1 MFSLSHSKKVRAL
14 FEEHWLF
21 SSVLLW
27 SGFIATLSL
36 AYITIGINRWS
47 AIGIS
52 LFFLFLIYQAVFKKL
67 PNFPIVPE
75 NNVRLFGL
83 LCAII
88 LDIVLLRLLWIA
100 RTDIPLQSPWT
111 QISPSFFILFA
122 ATTFLLFSS
131 LWNSRP
137 TLLHL
142 VATSSHLGIF
152 YGITVVVF
160 RLGYAF
166 DPIIHQAAENYIVAH
181 GKITPLQP
189 FYIGQ
194 YALVSTLHFLTN
206 APVWLIDRLLLP
218 LLAIISLPIIGFFG
232 LTRGWKVPT
241 HYFLIVLLCNTILA
255 LPELTFTVPHNISV
269 VILIWWILLL
279 PWGIETSA
287 GKTSLFALAISATLF
302 HPLLGIPLCI
312 ASAFLLLPAKRF
324 ISILGS
330 IIIGVTLCAMLGIY
344 RLQHGDALAFSFNGF
359 QNFAHLFFFSN
370 TIQKIR
376 PALQLLYGLNYLTP
390 YIIVIVGIFCAYK
403 SPPHIRRTL
412 FSLAGGLFFAIFLIS
427 TFITIPG
434 IAPYEQNEFVL
445 RIKNIIPLLFIPFI
459 TRRLYELIKP
469 FIFIG
474 GISILITISLYF
486 TYPGIDGSQKPGW
499 NIGSGDIAVATSI
512 ETLANGKPYIVLSNQ
527 ILAVAGLRERGFE
540 KRLKTSAGI
549 DTYPFAIG
557 PNEPIYP
564 LTEEVL
570 YRELNGPNI
579 RAYAKIIEGTVFIA
593 VHDYWFRAARIADE
607 ARIAGADETYR
618 FDGITVY
625 KFQ

>member
-1 MFSLSHSKKVRAL
+1 MFFQSHSKKVRAL
-14 FEEHWLF
+14 FEEHWLI

-27 SGFIATLSL
+27 SGLIATLSL
-36 AYITIGINRWS
+36 AYITIGITRFS

-52 LFFLFLIYQAVFKKL
+52 AFFLFLAYQTVFKKL
-67 PNFPIVPE
+67 PSILYIPE
-75 NNVRLFGL
+75 SRLRVFGL
-83 LCAII
+83 LCAIG
-88 LDIVLLRLLWIA
+88 LDVYLAWLLWIA
-100 RTDIPLQSPWT
+100 RTDAPLQSPWT
-111 QISPSFFILFA
+111 ELSSRFFILFA
-122 ATTFLLFSS
+122 GATFLLFVS

-142 VATSSHLGIF
+142 IATSSHLGIF
-152 YGITVVVF
+152 YGIALVVF
-160 RLGYAF
+160 RFGYAF

-194 YALVSTLHFLTN
+194 YALVGALHFITN

-218 LLAIISLPIIGFFG
+218 ILTTISLPIIGFFG
-232 LTRGWKVPT
+232 LTRGWKVPP

-269 VILIWWILLL
+269 LILLWWILLF
-279 PWGIETSA
+279 PWCLETRA
-287 GKTSLFALAISATLF
+287 GKFALVALALSATLF

-312 ASAFLLLPAKRF
+312 TSLTLFLPARRT
-324 ISILGS
+324 IAIASS
-330 IIIGVTLCAMLGIY
+330 MVIGASLCAMLGLY
-344 RLQHGDALAFSFNGF
+344 RLQHGDALAFSFNGLS
-359 QNFAHLFFFSN
+359 NFTHLFYFSN
-370 TIQKIR
+370 SIHTIR

-390 YIIVIVGIFCAYK
+390 YLIVVAGIFAAFK
-403 SPPHIRRTL
+403 SPSRIRWTI

-434 IAPYEQNEFVL
+434 IASYEQNEFVL
-445 RIKNIIPLLFIPFI
+445 RIKNIIPLLFLPFV
-459 TRRLYELIKP
+459 TRKLYELTKP
-469 FIFIG
+469 FFFIAVAT
-474 GISILITISLYF
+474 ILITISLYF
-486 TYPGIDGSQKPGW
+486 TYPRIGGSQKPGW
-499 NIGSGDIAVATSI
+499 NISAADIAAAQSI
-512 ETLANGKPYIVLSNQ
+512 ESLASGKPFIVVSNQ

-540 KRLKTSAGI
+540 KRLKTAAI

-579 RAYAKIIEGTVFIA
+579 RAYAKIIGGTVFIA
-593 VHDYWFRAARIADE
+593 VHDYWFRATRIADE

-618 FDGITVY
+618 FDGITIY
-625 KFQ
+625 KFE